1 MLMAHLMFILV
12 AVSRPDAKNISL
24 SIRFKY
30 VVVVFGMDRFTSGRL
45 LDVDFYESLAD
56 FIFLRLGLWL
66 PISTQ

>member
-1 MLMAHLMFILV
+1 MLMVRLMFILV
-12 AVSRPDAKNISL
+12 TVSRPDAKNISL